1 MTEPCATCHRR
12 PADENHSCIKEL
24 LGIIYTQDLLLKK
37 IKILTDRHFRWATA
51 GIPQPEAYLRTI
63 QSKVEQYYKDKALE
77 GREK

>member
-1 MTEPCATCHRR
+1 MTELCATCHRR

-24 LGIIYTQDLLLKK
+24 LATIHTQDLLLEK
-37 IKILTDRHFRWATA
+37 IKVLADRHFRWATA

-63 QSKVEQYYKDKALE
+63 QSKVEQYFKDRAPE